1 MLQELA
7 NGTVLAG
14 RVQAGSV
21 DTEPVQVSTS
31 LDYVNVRLGTELT
44 FADIEEV
51 FAKLGFGL
59 TGDADKFTVSAVS
72 YTHLKI
78 LLSRMKRLLSA
89 RLTT

>member
-44 FADIEEV
+44 LQI
-51 FAKLGFGL
+51 
-59 TGDADKFTVSAVS
+59 
-72 YTHLKI
+72 LKMC
-78 LLSRMKRLLSA
+78 LQNLVLD
-89 RLTT
+89 

>member
-44 FADIEEV
+44 FADIEDV
-51 FAKLGFGL
+51 FAKLGL
-59 TGDADKFTVSAVS
+59 D
-72 YTHLKI
+72 
-78 LLSRMKRLLSA
+78 
-89 RLTT
+89 